1 MRFPSSIMVL
11 VVVVGVEAAIVACR
25 PAWIGDSNKF
35 LREFI
40 NHEYLNVLGVILAI
54 TLASLAQAHLS
65 LNRIEEDRGREFMH
79 GTRAEIRSAA
89 YWLIGL
95 FIAGFLVVAVK
106 PMVESTDT
114 AKAIANAIAIFIL
127 AFYVLI
133 LIDITSAVFDIKADI
148 RGDDAKGGPKEG
160 S

>member
-1 MRFPSSIMVL
+1 MKVNTSRIALLVIAGVL
-11 VVVVGVEAAIVACR
+11 VSVVAAR
-25 PAWIGDSNKF
+25 PGWISDSNTF
-35 LREFI
+35 LRGFV

-65 LNRIEEDRGREFMH
+65 LNRLEEQRGYEFL
-79 GTRAEIRSAA
+79 GETRHEIKEAA

-95 FIAGFLVVAVK
+95 FVAGFLITLAK
-106 PMVESTDT
+106 PLVCITET
-114 AKAIANAIAIFIL
+114 AAAISNALAIFIL

-133 LIDITSAVFDIKADI
+133 LIDITMAVFDLKADI
-148 RGDDAKGGPKEG
+148 RDDDAQEG